1 MFEQVFELIVISQH
15 EALNHAYVRLRLVKI
30 FLVGVKHLNFQ
41 IPEGLV
47 VAVVVVAQ
55 QCERERVQMI
65 NM

>member
-1 MFEQVFELIVISQH
+1 MFRAHHLQSALGGKPCIYTFASGFFFLI
-15 EALNHAYVRLRLVKI
+15 
-30 FLVGVKHLNFQ
+30 GVKHLNFQ